1 MHYGYAHHREV
12 YHSEFPCTGDHA
24 LSSVVPYLAL
34 KLMPLDPLQY
44 AFALPLTRIFFPMG
58 FPVRI
63 TTNSEEVIR
72 AAEDAWGS
80 CEELFGYTPLD
91 LRFAVDGDSTSE
103 RPPSVLP
110 RGRENLL
117 AIVHA
122 ADNFAIA
129 DLSRGSSFSWL
140 TPAMVAEH
148 GYFRYHFLEALTYVM
163 LGALYLTPIHAGCV
177 ALNGCGVLLCGDSGA
192 GKTSL
197 AYSCARRGWTY
208 VADDASH
215 LLRPGTELRILGRPH
230 DIRFRSTAAQL
241 FPELAVY
248 SPVKRANGNLDLEIK
263 TSELGLRHTAT
274 ETRAGYLIFPNR
286 AFSGRPGLRAAERSR
301 AAEWLFEVLCVGE
314 ECVREAQRKSLAPL
328 LDLPILELCYRDPA
342 EGEAELRT
350 LVMRA
355 S

>member
-1 MHYGYAHHREV
+1 
-12 YHSEFPCTGDHA
+12 
-24 LSSVVPYLAL
+24 
-34 KLMPLDPLQY
+34 MPFDPLQY
-44 AFALPLTRIFFPMG
+44 GFPLPLTRTFFPMG

-72 AAEDAWGS
+72 AAEDAWGC
-80 CEELFGYTPLD
+80 CEKLFGYTPLD
-91 LRFAVDGDSTSE
+91 LQFAIERDSKSE
-103 RPPSVLP
+103 RPIAGIL
-110 RGRENLL
+110 RGKENLL

-122 ADNFAIA
+122 ADNFAMA

-140 TPAMVAEH
+140 TPAMVAER

-163 LGALYLTPIHAGCV
+163 LGALYLTPIHAACV

-197 AYSCARRGWTY
+197 AYTCARRGWTY

-230 DIRFRSTAAQL
+230 EIRFRSTAAQL

-248 SPVKRANGNLDLEIK
+248 SPVKRANGKLDLEIK
-263 TSELGLRHTAT
+263 TSELGFRHTAT
-274 ETRAGYLIFPNR
+274 ETRARYLVFPNR
-286 AFSGRPGLRAAERSR
+286 EFSGPAGLRTAERSR
-301 AAEWLFEVLCVGE
+301 ATQWLFEVLCVGE
-314 ECVREAQRKSLAPL
+314 EQIREAQRNSLAPL
-328 LDLPILELCYRDPA
+328 LDLPILELCYRDPV
-342 EGEAELRT
+342 EGEEKLRV
-350 LVMRA
+350 LVTQG